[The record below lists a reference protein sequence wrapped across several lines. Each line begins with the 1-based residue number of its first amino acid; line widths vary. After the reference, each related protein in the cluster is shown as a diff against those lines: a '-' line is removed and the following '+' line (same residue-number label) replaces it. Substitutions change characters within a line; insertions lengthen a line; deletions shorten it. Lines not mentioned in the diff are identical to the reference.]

1 MSYRFLSPALG
12 ELSEAAAFYDERVA
26 GLGAD
31 FLDEV
36 DAAVARIQEFPEA
49 WSRLSDGFR
58 QCSLR
63 RFPYTLIYTL
73 LDDGEILI
81 VSVFHQSR
89 EPRSWRDNY

>member
-12 ELSEAAAFYDERVA
+12 ELSEAAAFYDERVP

-31 FLDEV
+31 FIAEV
-36 DAAVARIQEFPEA
+36 DAAVARIQQFPEA
-49 WSRLSDGFR
+49 WSQLSEGFR
-58 QCSLR
+58 RCSLR

-89 EPRSWRDNY
+89 EPRSWRENF